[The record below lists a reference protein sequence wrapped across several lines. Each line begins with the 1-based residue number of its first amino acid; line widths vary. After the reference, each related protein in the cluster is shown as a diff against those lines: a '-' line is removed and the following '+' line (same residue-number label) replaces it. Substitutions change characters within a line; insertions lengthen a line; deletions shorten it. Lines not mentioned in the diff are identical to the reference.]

1 MAVARI
7 NNTTLEEQRECLPT
21 LLIVGDQDGE
31 LLPGLQP
38 RIKTSGISTGRGQ
51 VLAGR

>member
-31 LLPGLQP
+31 LLPGLQT
-38 RIKTSGISTGRGQ
+38 RIKTSGVSTGRGQ